1 MATKKIKRFQEGG
14 MSDKDRGLE
23 ASKDEKVGF
32 FERLRMGNIDDEG
45 SEAYR
50 RFGAGRGRNNFETT
64 PAREPA
70 QYRADPYGE
79 MTQAERDARPSSEE
93 IQAKKRGVE
102 QGKLQPSGDASVAEM
117 YSGPR
122 TKPIVTD
129 QPKSGGKKNVDVQA
143 SKPSAP
149 VKSAPAKTSAY
160 PMMGAQ
166 PTTKTYERSGGPTA
180 DELANYK
187 PPARNQTLASQIPG
201 ESNTR
206 PVAGEKVEPMSDTER
221 NINKLLVG
229 TGAGAGVAG
238 AFYKGKKMLDAR
250 KAAKIGAQ
258 KRANLKRDVE
268 EGIDRNLADE
278 VKSYSQSAAEKAV
291 AAKQGAEKTKA
302 DRSRDLNAGQA
313 KTKFTSASKTSPK
326 KTKKFDDESNIEF
339 KRGGKAYAAG
349 GSVSGASKRAD
360 GIAIK
365 GKTRCK
371 MR

>member
-23 ASKDEKVGF
+23 ASKDDKVGF

-50 RFGAGRGRNNFETT
+50 RFGAGRGKAERTPVETMAAT
-64 PAREPA
+64 PATRPTA
-70 QYRADPYGE
+70 A
-79 MTQAERDARPSSEE
+79 TQAMPTAAAMDELEAANARERIPVPAGPKVEKPRVNT
-93 IQAKKRGVE
+93 QA
-102 QGKLQPSGDASVAEM
+102 A
-117 YSGPR
+117 
-122 TKPIVTD
+122 
-129 QPKSGGKKNVDVQA
+129 
-143 SKPSAP
+143 KPSAP
-149 VKSAPAKTSAY
+149 TKSAPAKSSTAKTSAY
-160 PMMGAQ
+160 PMTGAQ

-229 TGAGAGVAG
+229 TGAGAGVVG
-238 AFYKGKKMLDAR
+238 TLYKGKKMLDAR

-291 AAKQGAEKTKA
+291 AAKQRAEKTKA
-302 DRSRDLNAGQA
+302 DRSRDLTAGQA
-313 KTKFTSASKTSPK
+313 KTKFTSASKNLPK

-349 GSVSGASKRAD
+349 GSVSSASKRGD
-360 GIAIK
+360 GIATR
-365 GKTRCK
+365 GKTNCK